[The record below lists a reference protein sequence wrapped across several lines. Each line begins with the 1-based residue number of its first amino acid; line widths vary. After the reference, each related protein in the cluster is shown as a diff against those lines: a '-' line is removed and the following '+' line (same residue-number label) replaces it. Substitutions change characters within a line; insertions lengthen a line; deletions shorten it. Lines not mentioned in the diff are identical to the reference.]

1 MKPDPTP
8 LEAALARQHAHHE
21 ARTERTSC
29 LVVAGVVLICYVIA
43 VAARPSANPAMFSG
57 FTLLTALGTGMMLGL
72 YVLVGRG
79 WHAPLVK
86 YLNVTVQ
93 VSLVSAVCVIDHLIV
108 GPVFALSSLGPM
120 VYPLVIAL
128 TALRLSPGLSV
139 FAGLM
144 SAVQFLG
151 LYALVF
157 RSGPGGGA
165 LDAVESLGWGV
176 TWMKTTV
183 LVAVGVAAALASRQ
197 FGRNTRQQVAS
208 ALKNQSL
215 QRLFGRYVSP
225 AVAQAAVAEEG
236 LLQTRRIHAVIVFG
250 DIRGFTSFCG
260 GRSPEEVTGVLNAY
274 FEVACRVVEQEG
286 GMVNKFIGD
295 GFLALFGPFPSGI
308 LPEEAAA
315 RSARRL
321 MREIP
326 EVLSRHGLRLG
337 LAIGSGEVVAGE
349 IGSRDRCEFTVIG
362 DPVNRTA
369 RLEGLNTVLGTTCL
383 VTEEVEAKLS
393 AEFARIPRG
402 EHLLKG
408 LANPVKVYELPE

>member
-1 MKPDPTP
+1 MDVAFTWQQQ
-8 LEAALARQHAHHE
+8 EHE
-21 ARTERTSC
+21 VRTERTSC
-29 LVVAGVVLICYVIA
+29 LIVAVVVLMCYLIA
-43 VAARPSANPAMFSG
+43 VVARPSAQPAMFMG
-57 FTLLTALGTGMMLGL
+57 FTLLAVIGVGLMLGL
-72 YVLVGRG
+72 FVLVGRG
-79 WHAPLVK
+79 WSAPIVK

-93 VSLVSAVCVIDHLIV
+93 VSLVSAVCVIDHWIV

-144 SAVQFLG
+144 SAAQFVG
-151 LYALVF
+151 LYALMF
-157 RSGPGGGA
+157 RQGGGGAA

-183 LVAVGVAAALASRQ
+183 LVAVGAAAALASRQ
-197 FGRNTRQQVAS
+197 FGRKARQQVAS

-215 QRLFGRYVSP
+215 QRLFGRYVST
-225 AVAQAAVAEEG
+225 AVARAAAADEK
-236 LLQTRRIHAVIVFG
+236 LLQTRRQHAVIVFG
-250 DIRGFTSFCG
+250 DIRGFTTYCG
-260 GRSPEEVTGVLNAY
+260 AHSPEEVTGVLNAY

-295 GFLALFGPFPSGI
+295 GFLALFGAFPTEVS
-308 LPEEAAA
+308 PEEAAV

-321 MREIP
+321 LA
-326 EVLSRHGLRLG
+326 EVPGVLGPHGLQMG

-362 DPVNRTA
+362 DPVNRTS
-369 RLEGLNTVLGTTCL
+369 RLEGLNAPLGTVCL
-383 VTEEVEAKLS
+383 MTEEVERRLPS
-393 AEFARIPRG
+393 EFRRIPRG
-402 EHLLKG
+402 EHALKG
-408 LANPVKVYELPE
+408 LTHPVKVFELLG